1 MGEIKRAARRNP
13 SGFLIASKQQAL
25 PDTRIVPAAMSIS
38 SHVTASSSDWRR
50 ECSASRTGNADGVP
64 TAAAMS
70 FGICSGSSH
79 CRMFVFNGGKVTLGA
94 FIPFSPSRDTIK
106 RKAFLSVFG
115 EHRRAYALHTACQSV
130 FASIGRPM
138 TEEKREIYF
147 FILHRDKK
155 PGTVIP
161 CRVFLLSRQTAA
173 VLGRVFPIPRPAF
186 PP

>member
-38 SHVTASSSDWRR
+38 SHVTASSSDWRM

-70 FGICSGSSH
+70 GWICSGYSH
-79 CRMFVFNGGKVTLGA
+79 FRIFVFNGGKVTLGA
-94 FIPFSPSRDTIK
+94 FMPLSPSTDTTK
-106 RKAFLSVFG
+106 RKAFLSVLG
-115 EHRRAYALHTACQSV
+115 EHRSASELHTAFQSV

-147 FILHRDKK
+147 FVLH
-155 PGTVIP
+155 
-161 CRVFLLSRQTAA
+161 LQ
-173 VLGRVFPIPRPAF
+173 
-186 PP
+186 

>member
-79 CRMFVFNGGKVTLGA
+79 FRIFVFNGGKVAFGA
-94 FIPFSPSRDTIK
+94 FMQFSPSTDTAK
-106 RKAFLSVFG
+106 RKAFLSVLG
-115 EHRRAYALHTACQSV
+115 EHRI
-130 FASIGRPM
+130 AS
-138 TEEKREIYF
+138 
-147 FILHRDKK
+147 
-155 PGTVIP
+155 
-161 CRVFLLSRQTAA
+161 A
-173 VLGRVFPIPRPAF
+173 
-186 PP
+186 